1 MTRLRSA
8 LAVGGTLLVLTG
20 CTGSADRGD
29 VTPETPLSEAVDVA
43 SLEENRTPHLG
54 DNSRVVALV
63 GATRPDAVGESTIEL
78 QTAERPYGL
87 VLHFSSVVD
96 GVTAD
101 VADSLLTDRATL
113 LLATIDNADEAR
125 WTLPEGAGTAE
136 GGVLTRAE
144 ADALVGA
151 PVADAGAT
159 AEGLTELLNQL
170 EDAGAKS
177 G

>member
-8 LAVGGTLLVLTG
+8 LAVGGTLLVLAG
-20 CTGSADRGD
+20 CAGADDRAD
-29 VTPETPLSEAVDVA
+29 VTPETPLPEAVDVA

-78 QTAERPYGL
+78 ETAERPYGL
-87 VLHFSSVVD
+87 VLHFSSVAD

-101 VADSLLTDRATL
+101 VADGLLTDRATL
-113 LLATIDNADEAR
+113 LLATIDNVDEVR
-125 WTLPEGAGTAE
+125 WTLPQGAGAGE

-159 AEGLTELLNQL
+159 AEGLTELLSLL
-170 EDAGAKS
+170 EDAGSSA